1 MKSVT
6 KVDQKVKVKS
16 EGGSKRVYLD
26 EISVSGGIV
35 NAYKAIEEANKLVSK
50 KK

>member
-6 KVDQKVKVKS
+6 KVDQKVKIKKD
-16 EGGSKRVYLD
+16 GNSKRVYLD

-35 NAYKAIEEANKLVSK
+35 NAYNAIVEANKLVSEK
-50 KK
+50 K